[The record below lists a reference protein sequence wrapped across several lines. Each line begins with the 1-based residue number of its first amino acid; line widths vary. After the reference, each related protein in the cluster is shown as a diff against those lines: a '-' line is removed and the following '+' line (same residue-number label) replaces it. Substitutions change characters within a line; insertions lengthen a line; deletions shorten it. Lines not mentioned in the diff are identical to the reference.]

1 MAAANRPPPCAV
13 LLRGVDVERPSDAL
27 PHAWGTIRCRTR
39 KSYGCGQHGQ
49 KLVEGLTLHLR
60 IVDDHPNLTYS
71 LCIRL
76 SDEAL
81 RAIQSELGHGDK
93 PLVQAVSGGREMYA
107 RGLVFHADESL
118 VALSLVFRLRE
129 DESAYHL
136 VYDAAGESLSMAP
149 DLPPDISSVTGPP
162 IPVRRRDG
170 GGVDLVVMA
179 KLLEVVVKSPEQ
191 RRRPLDDDGVLC
203 VWHMAPPS
211 PADLS
216 SSCGIDPWQ
225 IKNRRFQQGEG
236 DKEDYFFAHDAFS
249 FDGHGFWVNLAE
261 GVLHCD
267 MRAAAAG
274 EHRSAVDFDFI
285 TLPPGSESEFGYDMD
300 LGLASMFR
308 TMGSAG
314 DSVKY
319 VSIDHFGAVIGDR
332 MVTVWTL
339 HLDRGHSWRWNRDD
353 QFSVRSLWELEGFKE
368 ARLPENLPKCPVVM
382 PGGALWFLLPNKRK
396 TLADSMDDHV
406 CILDVGSMSVLWSGR
421 VSGFHS
427 NAPAVLPSS
436 FIKSID
442 PLVPSGS

>member
-13 LLRGVDVERPSDAL
+13 LLRGVDVERLSDEL

-60 IVDDHPNLTYS
+60 IIDDHPNLTYS
-71 LCIRL
+71 MYIRL

-93 PLVQAVSGGREMYA
+93 PLVQAVGGGREMYA

-129 DESAYHL
+129 DERAYHL
-136 VYDAAGESLSMAP
+136 VYDAAVQSLSMAA
-149 DLPPDISSVTGPP
+149 DLPPDVSSVTGPP
-162 IPVRRRDG
+162 IPVRRLDG

-179 KLLEVVVKSPEQ
+179 KLLEVVKSPEQ
-191 RRRPLDDDGVLC
+191 TPDDDGVLC
-203 VWHMAPPS
+203 VWPMAPPS
-211 PADLS
+211 TAAADLS
-216 SSCGIDPWQ
+216 SSSGIDRWQ
-225 IKNRRFQQGEG
+225 IKKRRFQGEG

-249 FDGHGFWVNLAE
+249 FDVHGFWVNLAE

-267 MRAAAAG
+267 LRAAAAAG
-274 EHRSAVDFDFI
+274 DHRSAVDFDLI
-285 TLPPGSESEFGYDMD
+285 SLPPGSESEFGYDMD

-319 VSIDHFGAVIGDR
+319 VSIDHFGDVIGDR
-332 MVTVWTL
+332 MVIVWSL
-339 HLDRGHSWRWNRDD
+339 HLDNGHSWRWNRDD
-353 QFSVRSLWELEGFKE
+353 QFSVRSLWELEGFRE
-368 ARLPENLPKCPVVM
+368 ARLPENMPKCPVVM
-382 PGGALWFLLPNKRK
+382 PDGALCFLLPNKRK

-406 CILDVGSMSVLWSGR
+406 CILDVRSMSVLWSGR
-421 VSGFHS
+421 VRGFHS
-427 NAPAVLPSS
+427 NAPAILPSS
-436 FIKSID
+436 FIKSLD